1 LSKLIGK
8 SKEAKEWDLE
18 FNLEPDRIEAKILS
32 KPSIIDPY
40 TTAAPPLK
48 SLEDT
53 SILRSIV
60 HEPINFK
67 KWAIFC
73 IDKDAENA
81 KYLQDKF
88 YGISQ
93 SRGLQIEVEFADI
106 VKLHSKA

>member
-1 LSKLIGK
+1 MVDIRKSLFQQPHERITSIIELSKLIGK

-40 TTAAPPLK
+40 TTATPPLK

-73 IDKDAENA
+73 TEKDAENA
-81 KYLQDKF
+81 KYL
-88 YGISQ
+88 
-93 SRGLQIEVEFADI
+93 
-106 VKLHSKA
+106 